1 MRQFYIFFGTIIL
14 FLISLNLY
22 SQKIYPLTRNDSSM
36 LVEYDKLYQE
46 QHDLGRLKE
55 ASNFLNLSAML
66 YWERN
71 HFGDAEKKFLKS
83 LEVNKRLSNQ
93 NGIAMI
99 NNNLAMIYADKQE
112 YKKSLDYFE
121 KTLIARRVGKE
132 KVGIISALINQ
143 SVVYNKLNQYDAS
156 VKNLKEALDL
166 AREMNDP
173 KQMKSCYGMLSETY
187 QKAGN
192 IEQSM
197 YYYDYFKTFND
208 IVTNQKIKKSKKEL
222 ETERLR
228 AELAESESE
237 KKELE
242 LFKKEHELKKKED
255 ELAESNTEITY
266 LIDNLSKKELAI
278 EVIKNEAKIK
288 ELKAKQEIEKKQKTI
303 IRILFLSIF
312 IVIVALILLY
322 AYRQKKKANIQL
334 EHKNEEISQQ
344 NEEILQQKEE
354 IQTQSEQLQVTNIKL
369 QELGEMKQGLATM
382 LVHDLK
388 SPLNSVINLS
398 EKKEI
403 ISAGNQMLRI
413 VSNILD
419 VQKYE
424 NTNIPLVLK
433 KYFLLPIISK
443 VILQVEYLAL
453 YKNIKIINN
462 IGEDVLLKIDEE
474 ITERIFI
481 NLLTN
486 SIKFT
491 PESGT
496 ITIDA
501 KSDKK
506 YPDFIFIE
514 VSDNGIGI
522 RFEKIDVI
530 FDKFIQIDTRKS
542 GNVNSTGLGLTFCK
556 MAVEAH
562 GGRISVK
569 SEPNKKTTFTF
580 TLPKR
585 RGIES
590 VKEANRISQVQEI
603 GDETVLSEK
612 ETDYLSSFI
621 EKFKKYD
628 YYEVTALQEINDDI
642 DGDFSKSLKK
652 WKDKMD
658 TIIYRCNENMYNSVI
673 NK

>member
-1 MRQFYIFFGTIIL
+1 M
-14 FLISLNLY
+14 
-22 SQKIYPLTRNDSSM
+22 
-36 LVEYDKLYQE
+36 
-46 QHDLGRLKE
+46 
-55 ASNFLNLSAML
+55 
-66 YWERN
+66 
-71 HFGDAEKKFLKS
+71 
-83 LEVNKRLSNQ
+83 
-93 NGIAMI
+93 
-99 NNNLAMIYADKQE
+99 
-112 YKKSLDYFE
+112 
-121 KTLIARRVGKE
+121 
-132 KVGIISALINQ
+132 
-143 SVVYNKLNQYDAS
+143 
-156 VKNLKEALDL
+156 
-166 AREMNDP
+166 
-173 KQMKSCYGMLSETY
+173 
-187 QKAGN
+187 
-192 IEQSM
+192 
-197 YYYDYFKTFND
+197 
-208 IVTNQKIKKSKKEL
+208 
-222 ETERLR
+222 
-228 AELAESESE
+228 
-237 KKELE
+237 
-242 LFKKEHELKKKED
+242 
-255 ELAESNTEITY
+255 
-266 LIDNLSKKELAI
+266 
-278 EVIKNEAKIK
+278 
-288 ELKAKQEIEKKQKTI
+288 
-303 IRILFLSIF
+303 
-312 IVIVALILLY
+312 
-322 AYRQKKKANIQL
+322 
-334 EHKNEEISQQ
+334 
-344 NEEILQQKEE
+344 
-354 IQTQSEQLQVTNIKL
+354 
-369 QELGEMKQGLATM
+369 
-382 LVHDLK
+382 
-388 SPLNSVINLS
+388 
-398 EKKEI
+398 
-403 ISAGNQMLRI
+403 
-413 VSNILD
+413 
-419 VQKYE
+419 
-424 NTNIPLVLK
+424 PLVLK
-433 KYFLLPIISK
+433 RYLLLPISNK
-443 VILQVEYLAL
+443 VILQVEYLAF

-462 IGEDVLLKIDEE
+462 IGQDVFLKIDEE

-491 PESGT
+491 PENGT

-642 DGDFSKSLKK
+642 DGDFSKSIKK